1 MALSIGLII
10 RIENNSTNTMKYF
23 VTHCV
28 HVKQDINLSSLMKQK
43 INKLNINRALI
54 N

>member
-10 RIENNSTNTMKYF
+10 RIENNSTNTMIYV
-23 VTHCV
+23 VTHSV
-28 HVKQDINLSSLMKQK
+28 HEKQEINLSSLIKQQF
-43 INKLNINRALI
+43 NKLNINHALI